1 MPYPTNR
8 VVFLDAAVSPLCED
22 LEVETEIL
30 GNVCEL
36 RLVRMEQESAMPADI
51 ADADALIVSH
61 FPRISRH
68 MIAALQR
75 VRVIHRNGVGYDN
88 IDVDAAREH
97 GIPVC
102 NVPDYG
108 TEEVADHAILLTLAL
123 QRNLL
128 PSCANVRSG
137 EWSWRVARPGQ
148 RLRGQ
153 IFGIVGCG
161 RIGSATALRA
171 KAFGFSVHI
180 FDPHLASGWEKAL
193 GVCRAT
199 TLEELVQKAD
209 VLSLHAPLTAETHG
223 MIGSEQFALMKQ
235 GAILIN
241 TARGPLVQEA
251 ALLDALESNRI
262 RGVGLDVLEREP
274 IHNARLGDLP
284 NCLITPHTAFY
295 SEQAVQEMRS
305 SAAKNVR
312 RILEGQAPL
321 NVVNGVALP
330 LATVN

>member
-8 VVFLDAAVSPLCED
+8 VLVLDAAVSPLCED

-30 GNVCEL
+30 GDVCEL

-123 QRNLL
+123 QRN
-128 PSCANVRSG
+128 
-137 EWSWRVARPGQ
+137 
-148 RLRGQ
+148 
-153 IFGIVGCG
+153 
-161 RIGSATALRA
+161 
-171 KAFGFSVHI
+171 
-180 FDPHLASGWEKAL
+180 
-193 GVCRAT
+193 
-199 TLEELVQKAD
+199 
-209 VLSLHAPLTAETHG
+209 
-223 MIGSEQFALMKQ
+223 
-235 GAILIN
+235 
-241 TARGPLVQEA
+241 
-251 ALLDALESNRI
+251 
-262 RGVGLDVLEREP
+262 
-274 IHNARLGDLP
+274 
-284 NCLITPHTAFY
+284 
-295 SEQAVQEMRS
+295 
-305 SAAKNVR
+305 
-312 RILEGQAPL
+312 
-321 NVVNGVALP
+321 
-330 LATVN
+330 

>member
-1 MPYPTNR
+1 MAYPTNR
-8 VVFLDAAVSPLCED
+8 VLVLDAAVSPLCED
-22 LEVETEIL
+22 LDVETEVL
-30 GNVCEL
+30 GDLAEL
-36 RLVRMEQESAMPADI
+36 RLIRMEQESAIPPGLAN
-51 ADADALIVSH
+51 ADALIISH
-61 FPRISRH
+61 FPRISRQ
-68 MIAALQR
+68 MISSLDR

-88 IDVDAAREH
+88 VDVEAAREH

-128 PSCANVRSG
+128 PSYADVRNG
-137 EWSWRVARPGQ
+137 DWSWRAARPGR

-153 IFGIVGCG
+153 IFGVVGCG

-171 KAFGFSVHI
+171 KAFGFSVHVY
-180 FDPHLASGWEKAL
+180 DPYMASGWEKAL
-193 GVCRAT
+193 GVCRT
-199 TLEELVQKAD
+199 TTMEELVQQAD
-209 VLSLHAPLTAETHG
+209 VLSLHAPLTGETRG
-223 MIGSEQFALMKQ
+223 MIGSEQFALMKYE
-235 GAILIN
+235 AILIN

-262 RGVGLDVLEREP
+262 RGAGLDVLEREP
-274 IHNARLGDLP
+274 SHSARLHDLP

-295 SEQAVQEMRS
+295 SEQALHEMRS

-312 RILEGQAPL
+312 RILEGQTLL
-321 NVVNGVALP
+321 NVVNGVARP
-330 LATVN
+330 LAAVN